1 MTKNYN
7 LYTAKAT
14 KNDEFYTQLE
24 DIENEL
30 KYYKDYFK
38 GKVVYCNCDGFLNK
52 EKSNFF
58 MYFSLNYE
66 FLGLKGLICTKY
78 NPNGKG
84 KKYEYYGDLNGN
96 NYPDEEEV
104 FTSELEGDGDFRSEE
119 CIELLKKCDIVCTNP
134 PFSLFR
140 QYVAQLFEYN
150 KDFLIIGNVNAIS
163 YKEVFP
169 LIKENKMWLGVSSFN
184 KGMYFGVPDDYT
196 YADTYKFDRE
206 RNGKKVM
213 RVSSICWFTNLD
225 HKKRHEELV
234 LYKKY
239 NEEEYPKY
247 DNYDAIEVS
256 KVTDIPMDYYGVMG
270 VPITFL
276 DKYCPEQ
283 FEIVGQ
289 MMTTKVTEFNF
300 GYPYIDGKKKFAR
313 LLIKRIS

>member
-7 LYTAKAT
+7 LHTAKAT

-38 GKVVYCNCDGFLNK
+38 GKVVYCNCDGFLNE

-58 MYFSLNYE
+58 VYFSLNYE

-169 LIKENKMWLGVSSFN
+169 LIKENKMWLGVSITSGGRKFV
-184 KGMYFGVPDDYT
+184 VPDNYPLNAAGCGID
-196 YADTYKFDRE
+196 E
-206 RNGKKVM
+206 NGKKYIMVKCV
-213 RVSSICWFTNLD
+213 RWFTNLD
-225 HKKRHEELV
+225 HKKRHEELL

-239 NEEEYPKY
+239 NTDEYPKY
-247 DNYDAIEVS
+247 DNYDAIEVG
-256 KVTDIPMDYYGVMG
+256 KTKDIPMDYNGIMG

-276 DKYCPEQ
+276 DKYCPTQ

-313 LLIKRIS
+313 VLIKRIS